1 MRREHL
7 ERLRPVCP
15 VCRVRGREP
24 QPLVVGTV
32 VHAAADDI
40 LEGVLLCP
48 ERTCQREHPIID
60 GIAVVVADIA
70 SWATHQLEA
79 VMRRDDLSPF
89 MEGVLGDAAGPG
101 SSFNNERTNLGSYAR
116 SHWGDFDAEQ
126 PIAPEGS
133 LVGLLES
140 GLGLLGEPPRGVWID
155 LGCSV
160 GRGTF
165 ELARRT
171 GNLAAGIDLNF
182 AMLRIA
188 EKLRRQG
195 RVAFPVRRV
204 GVVFDRREVA
214 VPDLPGERVSFW
226 CCDVAALPFAAA
238 VFDGALSLNVLDCVQ
253 SPVGHVVELGRVLA
267 PRARALL
274 ASPYDWAPA
283 VTPLTEWLGGHS
295 QRASSRGSSAAE
307 LRRVLSHDAAAGVD
321 TGLVVVAE
329 RDRAPWRVYTNE
341 RATMDYAVDLLCLER
356 KG

>member
-1 MRREHL
+1 VRREHL

-15 VCRVRGREP
+15 VCRHRGREP
-24 QPLVVGTV
+24 QALVVGTV
-32 VHAAADDI
+32 VRAAADDI

-60 GIAVVVADIA
+60 GIAVVVPDIA
-70 SWATHQLEA
+70 SWATHQLDA
-79 VMRRDDLSPF
+79 VMRRDDLSMF
-89 MEGVLGDAAGPG
+89 MESALGDAAGPG
-101 SSFNNERTNLGSYAR
+101 SSFNSERTNLGSYAW
-116 SHWGDFDAEQ
+116 SHWGDFDAES
-126 PIAPEGS
+126 PAREGS
-133 LVGLLES
+133 LVGLLDA
-140 GLGLLGEPPRGVWID
+140 GLALLGERPRGLWAD

-160 GRGTF
+160 GRATF

-171 GNLAAGIDLNF
+171 GDLAAGVDLNF

-188 EKLRRQG
+188 EKLRRHG
-195 RVAFPVRRV
+195 RVAFPLRRV
-204 GVVFDRREVA
+204 GVVFDRHEVA

-238 VFDGALSLNVLDCVQ
+238 AFDGALSLNVLDCVQ
-253 SPVGHVVELGRVLA
+253 SPVDHLVELGRILA
-267 PRARALL
+267 PRARAVL

-283 VTPLTEWLGGHS
+283 ATPLTEWLGGHS
-295 QRASSRGSSAAE
+295 QRASSHGSSAAE